1 VLTQYSNLHD
11 KPNEK
16 FFIPKNVYI
25 IGTMNDI
32 DRSVDTFDFAMRRRF
47 TFLEITA
54 EESAQNMDLPLSVY
68 EQMRRIND
76 SIVEKGSLTTDYQI
90 GASYFIDLNEPET
103 DESNAPLWNNK
114 LFPL

>member
-1 VLTQYSNLHD
+1 
-11 KPNEK
+11 
-16 FFIPKNVYI
+16 
-25 IGTMNDI
+25 MNDI

-76 SIVEKGSLTTDYQI
+76 SIVEKGGLTTDYQI

-114 LFPL
+114 LFPLLNDYFRGEHKATDKLLAIKKDYFNVED